1 MSSGGTRNTFCGEI
15 LRVYNRLHAV
25 HIDMHLAHS
34 AEERDDI
41 VRVVAPEIASMT
53 SGIAAEPIVK
63 HALKYIPEIEFV
75 NSGTW
80 LLLRSEKRS
89 PIWSGAGTY
98 EPMLVV

>member
-25 HIDMHLAHS
+25 LIDMHLAPS

-53 SGIAAEPIVK
+53 TGIAAEPIVK
-63 HALKYIPEIEFV
+63 LALKYIP
-75 NSGTW
+75 
-80 LLLRSEKRS
+80 
-89 PIWSGAGTY
+89 
-98 EPMLVV
+98 